1 MPEIQMPKLS
11 DTMTEGTLV
20 AWKKKKG
27 DKVSSGEI
35 LAEIETDKATMEW
48 ESPEDGVLTEIYVQ
62 EGGKVNVGD
71 RIGFI
76 VTEGEETPEAE
87 EKKKEE
93 KAEQVKAK
101 EKKPQKETEKPAP
114 AQKKEKETP
123 PPQEKIGVEAP
134 VSGAKKAATVEAG
147 VTPAKERPTRAP
159 LQQEAEPPTRRP
171 LQTEARVK
179 ASPVARRIAGELGVD
194 LASVKGTGPEGRVTE
209 TDVRAAAKSKTVAAP
224 VSGANRPPPVG
235 AGVTPAKE
243 PPGQRAL
250 QQSGQTRIQLSGMRR
265 VIAQRLAESLGPVPH
280 FYLNID
286 IDAGPLMAARTEL
299 KAGGEESDTARIT
312 VNDFVLKAA
321 VEAAVKVPKVNAS
334 FNNDSI
340 VQYADVDLGIA
351 VAIEDGLLTPVIR
364 VAQTKSLREISTL
377 AKDLASRAR
386 NKRMK
391 PEEFQGGTFTVS
403 NLGGMGID
411 RFSAV
416 INPPQ
421 GFILAVGKISK
432 VPVVDDCD
440 QIVAGYR
447 MSIMMSC
454 DHRVVD
460 GALGAEYLKELRRL
474 LENPA
479 LLMV

>member
-27 DKVSSGEI
+27 DKVSSGEV

-48 ESPEDGVLTEIYVQ
+48 ESPEDGVLTEIYVP

-76 VTEGEETPEAE
+76 GTEGEE
-87 EKKKEE
+87 
-93 KAEQVKAK
+93 
-101 EKKPQKETEKPAP
+101 AP
-114 AQKKEKETP
+114 KQA
-123 PPQEKIGVEAP
+123 VEAP
-134 VSGAKKAATVEAG
+134 VSGAKGRPTVEAG
-147 VTPAKERPTRAP
+147 VSLAKERPTRP
-159 LQQEAEPPTRRP
+159 LLHQDAEPPAGRP
-171 LQTEARVK
+171 LQTEPRVK

-194 LASVKGTGPEGRVTE
+194 LAKVKGTGPDGRVTE
-209 TDVRAAAKSKTVAAP
+209 TDVRTAARAVEAP
-224 VSGANRPPPVG
+224 VSGAKKGPSVGTSVSPARKPSAPRPLP
-235 AGVTPAKE
+235 
-243 PPGQRAL
+243 RAR
-250 QQSGQTRIQLSGMRR
+250 GEVRIQLSGMRR
-265 VIAQRLAESLGPVPH
+265 VIAQRLVESLGPVPH
-280 FYLNID
+280 FYLNIE
-286 IDAGPLMAARTEL
+286 IDAGPLMAVRAEL

-334 FNNDSI
+334 FDGDSL

-364 VAQTKSLREISTL
+364 AAQTKSLREISAV

-421 GFILAVGKISK
+421 GFILAVGKITK
-432 VPVVDDCD
+432 VPMADDCD
-440 QIVAGYR
+440 QIVVGHR
-447 MSIMMSC
+447 MSITMSC

>member
-27 DKVSSGEI
+27 DNVSAGEV

-48 ESPEDGVLTEIYVQ
+48 ESPEDGTLAEIYVE

-71 RIGFI
+71 KIAFIGG
-76 VTEGEETPEAE
+76 EGEEAPKEE
-87 EKKKEE
+87 EKGKEE
-93 KAEQVKAK
+93 KPDVEEEKEEEKPDEVKAK
-101 EKKPQKETEKPAP
+101 EKEPKKEEPKKEPEKKGEP
-114 AQKKEKETP
+114 KKEKK
-123 PPQEKIGVEAP
+123 EKA
-134 VSGAKKAATVEAG
+134 VEAG
-147 VTPAKERPTRAP
+147 VSPAPTQPTSASGG
-159 LQQEAEPPTRRP
+159 PPQP
-171 LQTEARVK
+171 EEARVK
-179 ASPVARRIAGELGVD
+179 ASPVARRIAAELGVD

-209 TDVRAAAKSKTVAAP
+209 TDVRAAAKSKTTSAPQKPAAVAKPAP
-224 VSGANRPPPVG
+224 TVKGGEVA
-235 AGVTPAKE
+235 
-243 PPGQRAL
+243 
-250 QQSGQTRIQLSGMRR
+250 RIQLSGMRKI
-265 VIAQRLAESLGPVPH
+265 IAQRLVESLGPVPH

-286 IDAGPLMAARTEL
+286 IDAGPLMAAREEL
-299 KAGGEESDTARIT
+299 KSGGEGTDAAKIT

-321 VEAAVKVPKVNAS
+321 VQAAVKVPRVNAS
-334 FNNDSI
+334 FDGDTI

-364 VAQTKSLREISTL
+364 AAQNKSLREISELT
-377 AKDLASRAR
+377 KDLAHRAR

-411 RFSAV
+411 SFSAV

-421 GFILAVGKISK
+421 GFILAIGKITK
-432 VPVVDDCD
+432 LPVVDDSD
-440 QIVAGYR
+440 QIVVGHR
-447 MSIMMSC
+447 MSITMSC
-454 DHRVVD
+454 DHRVID
-460 GALGAEYLKELRRL
+460 GALGAEYLKELRHL

-479 LLMV
+479 LLLV